1 MPIGIRD
8 NVRFCSALNLI
19 FRDREADD
27 PFLHIAIFM
36 IGLLL
41 QAAVDPELDSLGCK
55 CVFVLVDNLNTST
68 VSESLLQWQFAE
80 IHKAQFRMVLD
91 KYTHPHTH
99 LQCSTYIIIHAHIH
113 THTHTYIYTHI
124 YMCIYIHRERCYIY
138 ILQVYIL
145 QMSFGTQL

>member
-1 MPIGIRD
+1 
-8 NVRFCSALNLI
+8 
-19 FRDREADD
+19 
-27 PFLHIAIFM
+27 M

-113 THTHTYIYTHI
+113 THTHTHIYIY
-124 YMCIYIHRERCYIY
+124 YIY
-138 ILQVYIL
+138 IDYRIGYKRHLQYIDL
-145 QMSFGTQL
+145 LYIYIYIYI